1 MTKKRKYK
9 SIPVNDDRVAA
20 VIEGVRGRRVAVGID
35 IAKTKQFAAFMTDD
49 GEVQATIRWNHPVES
64 PAFLELLSGCRE
76 QGASVEV
83 AMEPSSTYGDALR
96 IAIFDAGFAVHRV
109 NPKRSHDAAE
119 VFDGV
124 PSLHDAK
131 SASIIAKLHLESLS
145 ERWPPRTEH
154 ERDLAAALAVLKI
167 HEKQYRENRNRLEA
181 LLARHWP
188 ELPRELDLG
197 SATLLALLVEF
208 GSAREA
214 TRRRAEAA
222 ECMRRVGGR
231 FLTPERVKKVLDEAT
246 TSFGVDPSEGERAA
260 IQAIAGEAERNRL
273 AANRAKRR
281 VEQLTEHEGAAH
293 EMRQVVGKTTAAV
306 LVAAVGDPLH
316 YHCARAY
323 QKALGL
329 NLKEHSSGEAKKGGL
344 HITKRG
350 SGLARLYLY
359 MAALRMLQREPIITA
374 WYAKKILRKGYHA
387 KMKGVIAVMRKL
399 SLALWHVGRGA
410 TFDASKLFD
419 VSRLSLPT
427 ESNPVATA

>member
-9 SIPVNDDRVAA
+9 SIPVNDDRVAHL
-20 VIEGVRGRRVAVGID
+20 IDRVRERRVAVGID
-35 IAKTKQFAAFMTDD
+35 IAKTKQFAAFMTED

-64 PAFLELLSGCRE
+64 PAFLELLCECRD
-76 QGASVEV
+76 QGAMVEV

-96 IAIFDAGFAVHRV
+96 VAIYEAEFGVHRV

-131 SASIIAKLHLESLS
+131 SASIIAKLHLEGLS
-145 ERWPPRTEH
+145 EAWPPRTEH
-154 ERDLAAALAVLKI
+154 ERDLAAALAVLKV

-197 SATLLALLVEF
+197 SATLLAVLAEF
-208 GSAREA
+208 GSARQV
-214 TRRRAEAA
+214 TGRRAEAA
-222 ECMRRVGGR
+222 TCMRRIGGR
-231 FLTPERVKKVLDEAT
+231 FLDPVRVKKVLDDAA
-246 TSFGVDPSEGERAA
+246 TSFGVDPSEGERAT
-260 IQAIAGEAERNRL
+260 IQAIAGEAERNRV
-273 AANRAKRR
+273 AANKAKRH
-281 VEQLTEHEGAAH
+281 VEKLTEHEGAAH
-293 EMRQVVGKTTAAV
+293 EMRAVVGKTTAAV
-306 LVAAVGDPLH
+306 LVAAAGDPKH

-359 MAALRMLQREPIITA
+359 MAALRMIQREPIIAA
-374 WYAKKILRKGYHA
+374 WYAKKVLRKGYHA

-399 SLALWHVGRGA
+399 SLALWHVGCGA
-410 TFDASKLFD
+410 SFDASKLFD
-419 VSRLSLPT
+419 VSRLGLPIAPN
-427 ESNPVATA
+427 SAATA